1 MNLNC
6 QTVQIQMSDCES
18 KMIILVYI
26 LSNLTKFD
34 GLVLYYKNNKGE
46 LVMNNT
52 ERTILLDVKTL
63 QQLRWA

>member
-1 MNLNC
+1 
-6 QTVQIQMSDCES
+6 MSDCES

-63 QQLRWA
+63 QQLRWV